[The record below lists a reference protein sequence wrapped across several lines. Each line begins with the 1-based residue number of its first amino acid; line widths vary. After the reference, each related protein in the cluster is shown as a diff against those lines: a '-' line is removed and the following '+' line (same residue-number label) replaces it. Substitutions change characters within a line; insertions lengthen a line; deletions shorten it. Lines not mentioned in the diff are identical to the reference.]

1 MAGNEEKVSV
11 IGVMTDRNGWERGES
26 VRHKSDD
33 GQKWPETRKKC
44 PS

>member
-11 IGVMTDRNGWERGES
+11 IRVMTDRNGGEQRKS

-44 PS
+44 PP